1 MIDLESGGRV
11 SSVSIEMREVNDVVL
26 EVVVE
31 MIVGVSWTLIE
42 SSFREPVQEFDQS

>member
-1 MIDLESGGRV
+1 VIALASDGRA

-26 EVVVE
+26 KIVVE
-31 MIVGVSWTLIE
+31 MLVGVSWTLIE